1 MRYTGARNLC
11 REIVVIG
18 ILQIDTSFYAI
29 LVYYS
34 ILADTKNLIERCIGR
49 S

>member
-1 MRYTGARNLC
+1 MRYITARNLYK
-11 REIVVIG
+11 EIVVIG
-18 ILQIDTSFYAI
+18 ILQIGTSFYAI

-34 ILADTKNLIERCIGR
+34 ILADTKNLIERCTRR